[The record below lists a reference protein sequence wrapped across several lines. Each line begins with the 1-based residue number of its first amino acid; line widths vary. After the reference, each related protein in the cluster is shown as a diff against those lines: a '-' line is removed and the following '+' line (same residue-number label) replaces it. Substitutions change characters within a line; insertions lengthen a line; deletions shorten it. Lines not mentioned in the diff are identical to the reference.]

1 VALKFKQGKVNHIQ
15 YNKWNNNIE
24 KNMNA
29 NHFII
34 VEIFEKEVNHPL
46 RGKVER

>member
-1 VALKFKQGKVNHIQ
+1 
-15 YNKWNNNIE
+15 
-24 KNMNA
+24 MNA

-46 RGKVER
+46 KGKVERQPTKNISI